1 MTTENTVDAQLTR
14 LQVLKDQVTAMSP
27 AQRDFVN
34 GKLST
39 FDALAKSEQDR
50 RLQAIEDRLGAH
62 NARNNIAESRISDIK
77 HKVEMQGLDLS
88 SQARSIDALA
98 ARVRR
103 LESDAPIKEILVVGL
118 AGVLFV
124 SLIVAVANAAADPI

>member
-1 MTTENTVDAQLTR
+1 MTTESTVDAQLTR
-14 LQVLKDQVTAMSP
+14 LQSLKDQVTAMSP

-39 FDALAKSEQDR
+39 LEALTKSEQDR
-50 RLQAIEDRLGAH
+50 RLQAVEDRLGAH
-62 NARNNIAESRISDIK
+62 NARNNIVESRISDIK
-77 HKVEMQGLDLS
+77 HKADMQALDLS

-124 SLIVAVANAAADPI
+124 SLVVAIANAAAEPV